1 MLLFQGFNTKCS
13 IYINM
18 KANSNERIILN
29 SLRQMENLLTCELC
43 SYKNVVDK
51 ILFSMLGLM

>member
-29 SLRQMENLLTCELC
+29 SLKQMENLLTCELC
-43 SYKNVVDK
+43 SY
-51 ILFSMLGLM
+51 